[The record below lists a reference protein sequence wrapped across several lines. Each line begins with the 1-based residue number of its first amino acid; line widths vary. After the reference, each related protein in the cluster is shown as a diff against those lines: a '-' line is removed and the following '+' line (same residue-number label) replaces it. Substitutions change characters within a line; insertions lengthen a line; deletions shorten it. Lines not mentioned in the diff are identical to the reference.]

1 MANANA
7 LKDQGNKALQAEKFD
22 EAISLYTQ
30 AINMDGTNHVFFS
43 NRSAAYT
50 KKGDYENA
58 LKDAKKTVE
67 LKSDWGKGYS
77 RLGASLSYLERY
89 KEALEAYTDGLKH
102 DPENAQLKQGVQ
114 ETEAKLKNSS
124 NPFNDPNLEAK
135 LFQNPQTRAYLSDPS
150 FQFILQQLKKDPAN
164 ISTYAKDQR
173 VMQVL
178 SLLLGIPLDYQ
189 QPPQPPQNNNQP
201 KGAET
206 SKPKSEPAKKPEKP
220 EEKMDDN
227 QREALAQKDLGNKAY
242 KAKDFAT
249 AHTHYDKAIELD
261 PKNIVFY
268 TNKTAV
274 LFEEGRYDECIELC
288 EKAVDVGREN
298 RAEYQ
303 LIAKPIA
310 RIGHVHLKRKDYPKA
325 IEELERSL
333 SEHRAESVVKEV
345 MKIKKQIE
353 EEKKKAYLDPVK
365 AEQEREEGN
374 KFYKA
379 GDYPTCLKHY
389 SESIKRNPDE
399 VKTYSNRAA
408 AYTKLAE
415 FGLAMTDINT
425 CLKMD
430 PTFVKAHLRKGS
442 ILLLMKEPT
451 KAREAFQAA
460 LELDPQCAEARQ
472 GVMDCYTANT
482 NLNPEERRKQAM
494 EDPEVQQILQD
505 PAMRMILEQMQENPH
520 AAQEHMKN
528 PAIRDKIAK
537 LVDSGILQV
546 R

>member
-1 MANANA
+1 MANANQ

-30 AINMDGTNHVFFS
+30 AIELDGTNHVFYS

-77 RLGASLSYLERY
+77 RLGASLSYLERHD
-89 KEALEAYTDGLKH
+89 EALEAYKDGLKH
-102 DPENAQLKQGVQ
+102 DPENAQLKQGKQ
-114 ETEAKLKNSS
+114 EAEAKMRNAT
-124 NPFNDPNLEAK
+124 NPFNDPNLEHK
-135 LFQNPQTRAYLSDPS
+135 LFQDPQTRAYLQDPS

-164 ISTYAKDQR
+164 ISTYMKDPR

-178 SLLLGIPLDYQ
+178 SLLLGIPLDHQ
-189 QPPQPPQNNNQP
+189 QPPQPQNRP
-201 KGAET
+201 KEPET
-206 SKPKSEPAKKPEKP
+206 SKPKSESTKKPEKP
-220 EEKMDDN
+220 EEKMDTN
-227 QREALAQKDLGNKAY
+227 QREALAEKDLGNKAY
-242 KAKDFAT
+242 KSKDFAT
-249 AHTHYDKAIELD
+249 AHAHYDKAIELD

-268 TNKTAV
+268 TNKSAV

-288 EKAVDVGREN
+288 EKAVDIGREN

-310 RIGHVHLKRKDYPKA
+310 RIGHVHLKRKNYELA

-333 SEHRAESVVKEV
+333 SEHRADAVVKEV
-345 MKIKKQIE
+345 AKIKKQME
-353 EEKKKAYLDPVK
+353 EEKKKAYLDPEK
-365 AEQEREEGN
+365 AEQEREQGN
-374 KFYKA
+374 KSFKG
-379 GDYPTCLKHY
+379 GDYPSALKHY
-389 SESIKRNPDE
+389 TESIKRNPDE

-430 PTFVKAHLRKGS
+430 PKFVKAYLRKGS

-451 KAREAFQAA
+451 KAREAYQAA
-460 LELDPQCAEARQ
+460 LEIDPNCQEARQ
-472 GVMDCYTANT
+472 GVMDSYQSNANLT
-482 NLNPEERRKQAM
+482 PEERRKQAM

-505 PAMRMILEQMQENPH
+505 PAMRMILEQMQENPN
-520 AAQEHMKN
+520 AAQEHMRN

>member
-1 MANANA
+1 MANANQ

-22 EAISLYTQ
+22 EAIGFYSQ
-30 AINMDGTNHVFFS
+30 AIDIDGSNHVFFS

-77 RLGASLSYLERY
+77 RLGTALAYMQRFD
-89 KEALEAYTDGLKH
+89 EALEAYKDGLKY
-102 DPENAQLKQGVQ
+102 DPENAQLKAGVQ
-114 ETEAKLKNSS
+114 ETESKLKNAS
-124 NPFNDPNLEAK
+124 NPFNDPQLEAK
-135 LFQNPQTRAYLSDPS
+135 LFANPQTRGYLNDPS
-150 FQFILQQLKKDPAN
+150 FQFILQQLKADPSN

-189 QPPQPPQNNNQP
+189 QPPQHPSKP
-201 KGAET
+201 KEPE
-206 SKPKSEPAKKPEKP
+206 SKPKSEAKPEP
-220 EEKMDDN
+220 AEDPMDSN
-227 QREALAQKDLGNKAY
+227 QREAVAQKDLGNAAY
-242 KAKDFAT
+242 KSKDFAT
-249 AHTHYDKAIELD
+249 AHKHYDKAIELD
-261 PKNIVFY
+261 PTNIIFY

-274 LFEEGRYDECIELC
+274 LFEEAKYDECIQLC
-288 EKAVDVGREN
+288 EKAVDIGREN
-298 RAEYQ
+298 RADYK
-303 LIAKPIA
+303 LISKPIA
-310 RIGHVHLKRKDYPKA
+310 RIGHVHLKRKEYKKA

-333 SEHRAESVVKEV
+333 SEHRADSVIKEV
-345 MKIKKQIE
+345 AKIKKLME
-353 EEKKKAYLDPVK
+353 DEAKKAYLDPEK

-374 KFYKA
+374 KKFKG
-379 GDYPTCLKHY
+379 GDYPGALKNY
-389 SESIKRNPDE
+389 SEAIKRNPEE

-408 AYTKLAE
+408 AYVKLAE
-415 FGLAMTDINT
+415 FGLAMTDINK

-430 PTFVKAHLRKGS
+430 PTFVKAYLRKGQ

-451 KAREAFQAA
+451 KAKEVFEAA
-460 LELDPQCAEARQ
+460 LKLDPQCQEARQ
-472 GVMDCYTANT
+472 GIYDCQFTKST
-482 NLNPEERRKQAM
+482 LNPEERRKQAM
-494 EDPEVQQILQD
+494 EDPEVQSILAD

-528 PAIRDKIAK
+528 PAIRDKITK